1 MDEIELMLFTGTALS
16 ALTSNNYSFIV
27 TVLIVS
33 GDTVAFST
41 KIRKMLI
48 GKKTTYFIFGFYL
61 RKSIVIKQLRHRK
74 DYRWSFVDSCFYTNR
89 VNGMMYKSI
98 KKSFFPQFKTR
109 RLLLWKV
116 NGNIIHAR
124 PVAVKNKLC
133 LHFSGIN
140 KKRCI
145 PMGCFYFPFILRR

>member
-74 DYRWSFVDSCFYTNR
+74 DYRLSFVDSCFYTNR

-98 KKSFFPQFKTR
+98 KKSFFRQFKTR
-109 RLLLWKV
+109 KLLL
-116 NGNIIHAR
+116 
-124 PVAVKNKLC
+124 
-133 LHFSGIN
+133 
-140 KKRCI
+140 
-145 PMGCFYFPFILRR
+145 